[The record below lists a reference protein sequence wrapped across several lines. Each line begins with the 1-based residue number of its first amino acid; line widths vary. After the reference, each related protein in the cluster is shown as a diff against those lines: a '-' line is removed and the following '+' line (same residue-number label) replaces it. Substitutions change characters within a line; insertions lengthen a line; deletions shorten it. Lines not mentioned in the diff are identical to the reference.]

1 MMNIWLILI
10 AFTLHFTCH
19 GIVFPFIPLLAE
31 RMGAGPSTIGFVVG
45 AFSLVA
51 VFLSIPLGGLVDRF
65 GVKRLL
71 LFGVICNIL
80 NAVIL
85 IHTDTILELII
96 SQLIAGIAFLL
107 LVIASQAF
115 FSRLPDS
122 SRREKGFGWLSFGAA
137 AGQSV
142 GPILGGVLVDRFDY
156 QAAFWVVLALSS
168 AGLVLLGLKDTKES
182 KSTKSSYNMIQDAR
196 QAGVL
201 AMDSRMLMILIFTFA
216 IVFAANLRA
225 SFLPVLL
232 RTEGLTEIGVG
243 FLISLFSV
251 MSTSIR
257 LIFGRLLDIFDRKKI
272 LAVSMLAVIVAV
284 GLLPWMFS
292 VAGFAI
298 LISIFG
304 LGFGMTQPL
313 SMVMTADLTD
323 PNESGLAMG
332 LRFTAIMVGGLLSP
346 IFLGF
351 IIGTFGL
358 SPGFYFAAL
367 VVALSGIHMFIIRP
381 DLIPGRRRY

>member
-1 MMNIWLILI
+1 MNIWLILI
-10 AFTLHFTCH
+10 AFTLHFTRH

-96 SQLIAGIAFLL
+96 SQLIAGIGFLL

-358 SPGFYFAAL
+358 RPGFYFSAL
-367 VVALSGIHMFIIRP
+367 VVVLAGIHMFIIRP